1 MIDELIIIIG
11 DTFKNRKKIIKALT
25 LMKEYVKDNYYYFII
40 FTLIIWLGYKYLLV
54 VFILLILTITIV
66 NIINSYPDKLI

>member
-1 MIDELIIIIG
+1 
-11 DTFKNRKKIIKALT
+11 
-25 LMKEYVKDNYYYFII
+25 MKEYVKDNYYYFII

-66 NIINSYPDKLI
+66 NIINSYPITITTVIFGSSSI